1 MPKTTTVSTSAALV
15 ATAKRA
21 SAGDTI
27 LLAPGN
33 YGDVTLYAIRPGG
46 TVTIKSADANND
58 AVFGSININASSNL
72 VFEDIDVRRT
82 LRPGEPEWARAV
94 AVGGSNNIS
103 FVGVDFSGSM
113 NGNRNDDGNGLVVT
127 SSSRIAVLDS
137 TFQQFNNAV
146 VLGRLDDVIF
156 AGNTIRDVREGVN
169 MTQIRGGLFERNY
182 LTEIIPDMSKG
193 DHPDAF
199 QLHAAGAATVSSDI
213 VFRSNVMITNAQ
225 GIFINN
231 HKLGQGLF
239 QSNIVIEN
247 NYYEGN
253 QRNAISVN
261 GADNV
266 VVTNNSLRAG
276 NAGVYAPAV
285 VVGGSTDVLV
295 TNNIIPLTVQRAD
308 GMGSNVRFENNI
320 DTWDP
325 QRRTGVAIASVF
337 AAPLASGEID
347 FASLNARGA
356 NGVDVTGIG
365 FRTVAGIGNLT
376 GSSAAMLASY
386 VPQFDTHFSANFFA

>member
-1 MPKTTTVSTSAALV
+1 MPKTTTVSTAAALV

-21 SAGDTI
+21 GAGDTI

-33 YGDVTLYAIRPGG
+33 YGDVILHAIRPGG

-58 AVFGSININASSNL
+58 AVFGQISVNASSNL

-82 LRPGEPEWARAV
+82 LRAGEPEWARAV
-94 AVGGSNNIS
+94 SVGGSNNIS
-103 FVGVDFSGSM
+103 FVGVDFSGST

-127 SSSRIAVLDS
+127 SSSRISVLDS

-169 MTQIRGGLFERNY
+169 MSQIRGGLFERNY
-182 LTEIIPDMSKG
+182 VTEVIPDMSKG

-199 QLHAAGAATVSSDI
+199 QLHAAGAAGVSSDI
-213 VFRSNVMITNAQ
+213 VFRSNVIITNAQ

-276 NAGVYAPAV
+276 AAGVYAPAI
-285 VVGGSTDVLV
+285 VVGGSTDVMV
-295 TNNIIPLTVQRAD
+295 TKNIVPLTVQRAD
-308 GMGSNVRFENNI
+308 GMGRNVTWADNI

-325 QRRTGVAIASVF
+325 QRRTGVSIDSVF
-337 AAPLASGEID
+337 AAPLASGEIN
-347 FASLNARGA
+347 FASLDARGA
-356 NGVDVTGIG
+356 NGVDVNGYG
-365 FRTVAGIGNLT
+365 FRAVAGIGNLT
-376 GSSAAMLASY
+376 GSAAAMLASY